1 MSLRPASAG
10 SRVPPVA
17 TGSSDAHVLETAGG
31 RDEEAGRTQEAS
43 VIRSFDG
50 PGARY
55 DYARFSVLSGEL
67 TDPGE
72 NSDYRV
78 QYRRLGGLRPIRTT
92 LFVVVALVCITSFFV
107 WLMLPSHWQFYLHHG
122 MLRVASIVVL
132 VNTGAIGLFAI
143 ISLIIICRA
152 SLLARDPV
160 PVLPRPGTRVAFITT
175 IVPSQEPIAMVR
187 RTLEAALRVR
197 HDGPI
202 DVWLLDEGDDPDV
215 KATCSELGVRHFSR
229 HGIERWN
236 QPAGPF
242 KARTKHGNYNSWLFS
257 QGSDYDFLVSVDSDH
272 VPIATMAER
281 LLGYFRDP
289 DVAYVVG
296 PQVYGNSGDF
306 IARCGESQQF
316 IFQSLLQRASNAGG
330 IPMLVG
336 TNNAMRIE
344 ALVAIGGLKDSV
356 TEDLA
361 TSIAVHSTRNP
372 KTGRRFRSVYTP
384 DLLAV
389 GEGPTSFTDYFI
401 QQGRWALGAI
411 EVILTQFPRSLLRLG
426 PRRAIHYAQLLTYYP
441 TSGIAWMLG
450 VMSGLIYLVLGV
462 GGLTVSPHL
471 WMLLYFDGAAL
482 QIGLY
487 FWNRRHSI
495 SPHEEEGSPGLNGLF
510 ISALSAP
517 IYAAALFAG
526 IRRRRTAFAVT
537 PKGDAASRDSMH
549 TFRLHFLWA
558 APIIPGF
565 VIAGMRGHVNP
576 WMALWS
582 LVSLTICVVPI
593 AMWRVDCVRARVAR
607 VRDARSARPRRSRQG
622 LESPAHA
629 LVASTEAST
638 EAA

>member
-1 MSLRPASAG
+1 MPLRPASAR
-10 SRVPPVA
+10 SW
-17 TGSSDAHVLETAGG
+17 VLPAAPAADTNEDGG
-31 RDEEAGRTQEAS
+31 RPNEDGGR
-43 VIRSFDG
+43 RSFDG

-67 TDPGE
+67 TNPGDDG
-72 NSDYRV
+72 NYRV

-92 LFVVVALVCITSFFV
+92 MFVVIALVCITSFFV
-107 WLMLPSHWQFYLHHG
+107 WLMMLPSHWQFYLHHG
-122 MLRVASIVVL
+122 WLRVASMVML
-132 VNTGAIGLFAI
+132 FNTAAIGLFAV
-143 ISLIIICRA
+143 ISMWIICRA

-160 PVLPRPGTRVAFITT
+160 PVWPQRGTRVAFITT
-175 IVPSQEPIAMVR
+175 IVPSQEPLAMVR
-187 RTLEAALRVR
+187 RTLEAAVQIR
-197 HDGPI
+197 HDGPF
-202 DVWLLDEGDDPDV
+202 DVWLLDEGDDPEV
-215 KATCSELGVRHFSR
+215 KATCSALGVRHFSR

-242 KARTKHGNYNSWLFS
+242 KARTKHGNYNAWLFS
-257 QGSDYDFLVSVDSDH
+257 QGVNYDFLVSVDSDH
-272 VPIATMAER
+272 VPIASMAER

-296 PQVYGNSGDF
+296 PQVYGNSDQF

-316 IFQSLLQRASNAGG
+316 VFQSLLQRASNAGG

-372 KTGRRFRSVYTP
+372 KTGHRFRSVYTP

-389 GEGPTSFTDYFI
+389 GEGPTTFTDYFI

-411 EVILTQFPRSLLRLG
+411 EVILVQFPRSVLRLG

-441 TSGIAWMLG
+441 ASGLAWMLG

-471 WMLLYFDGAAL
+471 WLLLYFDGAAL

-526 IRRRRTAFAVT
+526 LRRRRTAFAVT

-565 VIAGMRGHVNP
+565 VIAGLRGHVNP
-576 WMALWS
+576 WMAVWS
-582 LVSLTICVVPI
+582 LLSLVVCLVPI
-593 AMWRVDCVRARVAR
+593 AMWRVDCLRARVTR
-607 VRDARSARPRRSRQG
+607 LRLARSTRPRRGRQA
-622 LESPAHA
+622 LESPAHP
-629 LVASTEAST
+629 LVASTEART

>member
-1 MSLRPASAG
+1 
-10 SRVPPVA
+10 
-17 TGSSDAHVLETAGG
+17 
-31 RDEEAGRTQEAS
+31 
-43 VIRSFDG
+43 
-50 PGARY
+50 
-55 DYARFSVLSGEL
+55 
-67 TDPGE
+67 
-72 NSDYRV
+72 
-78 QYRRLGGLRPIRTT
+78 
-92 LFVVVALVCITSFFV
+92 
-107 WLMLPSHWQFYLHHG
+107 
-122 MLRVASIVVL
+122 LRVASMVML
-132 VNTGAIGLFAI
+132 FNTAAIGLFAV
-143 ISLIIICRA
+143 ISMWIICRA

-160 PVLPRPGTRVAFITT
+160 PVFPQQGTRVAFLTT

-202 DVWLLDEGDDPDV
+202 DVWLLDEGDDPEV
-215 KATCSELGVRHFSR
+215 KETCSALGVRHFSR

-236 QPAGPF
+236 QPTGPF
-242 KARTKHGNYNSWLFS
+242 KARTKHGNYNAWLFS
-257 QGSDYDFLVSVDSDH
+257 HGVDYDFLVSVDSDH
-272 VPIATMAER
+272 VPIASMAER

-296 PQVYGNSGDF
+296 PQVYGNSDQF
-306 IARCGESQQF
+306 ISRCGESQQF
-316 IFQSLLQRASNAGG
+316 VFQSLLQRASNAGG

-389 GEGPTSFTDYFI
+389 GEGPTTFTDYFI

-411 EVILTQFPRSLLRLG
+411 EVILVQFPRSVLRLG

-441 TSGIAWMLG
+441 TSGLAWMLG
-450 VMSGLIYLVLGV
+450 VTSGLIYLILGV

-471 WMLLYFDGAAL
+471 WLLLYFDGAAL

-526 IRRRRTAFAVT
+526 LRRRRTAFAVT
-537 PKGDAASRDSMH
+537 PKGDARSRDSTH
-549 TFRLHFLWA
+549 TFRLHFMWA

-565 VIAGMRGHVNP
+565 VIAGLRGHINP
-576 WMALWS
+576 WMAVWSVLS
-582 LVSLTICVVPI
+582 LVVCLVPI
-593 AMWRVDCVRARVAR
+593 AMWWVGRLRARGTR
-607 VRDARSARPRRSRQG
+607 LRRARSTRPRRGRQA
-622 LESPAHA
+622 LESPAHP
-629 LVASTEAST
+629 LVATTEAST

>member
-1 MSLRPASAG
+1 MPLRPASAR
-10 SRVPPVA
+10 SW
-17 TGSSDAHVLETAGG
+17 VLPAAPAADTNEDGG
-31 RDEEAGRTQEAS
+31 RPNEDGGR
-43 VIRSFDG
+43 RSFDG

-67 TDPGE
+67 TNPGDDG
-72 NSDYRV
+72 NYRV

-92 LFVVVALVCITSFFV
+92 MFVVIALVCITSFFV
-107 WLMLPSHWQFYLHHG
+107 WLMMLPSHWQFYLHHG
-122 MLRVASIVVL
+122 WLRVASMVML
-132 VNTGAIGLFAI
+132 FNTAAIGLFAV
-143 ISLIIICRA
+143 ISMWIICRA

-160 PVLPRPGTRVAFITT
+160 PVWPQRGPRVAFITT

-202 DVWLLDEGDDPDV
+202 DVWLLDEGDDPEV
-215 KATCSELGVRHFSR
+215 KATCSALGVRHFSR

-242 KARTKHGNYNSWLFS
+242 KARTKHGNYNAWLFS
-257 QGSDYDFLVSVDSDH
+257 QGVNYDFLVSVDSDH
-272 VPIATMAER
+272 VPIASMAER

-296 PQVYGNSGDF
+296 PQVYGNSDQF

-316 IFQSLLQRASNAGG
+316 VFQSLLQRASNAGG

-372 KTGRRFRSVYTP
+372 KTGHRFRSVYTP

-389 GEGPTSFTDYFI
+389 GEGPTTFTDYFI

-411 EVILTQFPRSLLRLG
+411 EVILVQFPRSVLRLG

-441 TSGIAWMLG
+441 ASGLAWMLG

-471 WMLLYFDGAAL
+471 WLLLYFDGAAL

-526 IRRRRTAFAVT
+526 LRRRRTAFAVT

-565 VIAGMRGHVNP
+565 VIAGLRGHVNP
-576 WMALWS
+576 WMAVWS
-582 LVSLTICVVPI
+582 LLSLVVCLVPI
-593 AMWRVDCVRARVAR
+593 AMWRVDCLRARVTR
-607 VRDARSARPRRSRQG
+607 LSLARSTRPRRGRQA
-622 LESPAHA
+622 LESPAHP
-629 LVASTEAST
+629 LVASTEART